1 MSFLARGAERP
12 RVPVEPPAPKTPPE
26 AAHAEKVVD
35 EVAKATPEEKKA
47 IAIDHKLIMS
57 EVQLLLAE
65 KRTAFALLRT
75 GVTVSLVPLS
85 LWTVLVATSKLYSVF
100 DVMWLLVPLMAVAL
114 ALFALGLY
122 LIYHAL
128 AHVRHIENVMLGLRQ
143 SDTLLE
149 SLLFR
154 EVGVRYLPSFRL
166 PRRLRRGTKGGAS

>member
-1 MSFLARGAERP
+1 MDPLPPSS
-12 RVPVEPPAPKTPPE
+12 VPSPKPVPPE
-26 AAHAEKVVD
+26 AAHAEKVVS
-35 EVAKATPEEKKA
+35 EVTKASPEEKKA

-85 LWTVLVATSKLYSVF
+85 LWTVLVATSRLYNVF
-100 DVMWLLVPLMAVAL
+100 DVMWLLVPLMLVAA

-122 LIYHAL
+122 LISHAL
-128 AHVRHIENVMLGLRQ
+128 AHMRHIENVMMGLRQ

-154 EVGVRYLPSFRL
+154 EVGMRYLPNFRI
-166 PRRLRRGTKGGAS
+166 LRRFRRGARGRAS